1 MATVAELAP
10 DLPHHII
17 TTLVAQLGERL
28 LRLST
33 RALVPTH
40 FVVYL
45 HPDDHLALAG
55 VSRAIADDAWRAID
69 AEIER
74 LSKQG
79 ATPLRRTL
87 HRLAKPW
94 APPPMP
100 VERATSKRQLEL
112 LPDPHG
118 ELPRGRFTIVFQLP
132 APEQTDMTGTAT
144 VSVTS
149 GIAQDGQPT
158 ARVDHATPV
167 YARLDM
173 KDDLGERTFEIR
185 QDKLI
190 IGRGGPGVWVDVKV
204 RGSTDISQ
212 EHLRLRRDP
221 QTGAFYIKDM
231 SRNGTSVNGR
241 RLPCGVVY
249 DGEVKREV
257 EGQEVTLP
265 PQAQIALADAVTL
278 AFARL

>member
-1 MATVAELAP
+1 MAMVAELAP
-10 DLPHHII
+10 DLPHQII

-28 LRLST
+28 VRLST
-33 RALVPTH
+33 RALAPTH
-40 FVVYL
+40 FVIYL

-55 VSRAIADDAWRAID
+55 VSRAIAEDAWRAVD
-69 AEIER
+69 VEIER
-74 LSKQG
+74 LSRRG

-87 HRLAKPW
+87 HRLARPW
-94 APPPMP
+94 APPPVP
-100 VERATSKRQLEL
+100 VERAGPKRQLEL

-132 APEQTDMTGTAT
+132 VPEQIDMTGTAT

-158 ARVDHATPV
+158 ARVEHTIPA

-212 EHLRLRRDP
+212 EHVRLRRDP
-221 QTGAFYIKDM
+221 QSGAFLIKDM

-241 RLPCGVVY
+241 RIPSGVVY
-249 DGEVKREV
+249 DGEAKREI
-257 EGQEVTLP
+257 EGQEVMLP
-265 PQAQIALADAVTL
+265 PQAQITLADAVTL
-278 AFARL
+278 EFARA

>member
-10 DLPHHII
+10 DLPHQII
-17 TTLVAQLGERL
+17 TTLVGQLGERL
-28 LRLST
+28 VRLST
-33 RALVPTH
+33 RALAPTH
-40 FVVYL
+40 FVIYL

-55 VSRAIADDAWRAID
+55 VSRAIADDAWRAVD

-74 LSKQG
+74 LSRRG

-87 HRLAKPW
+87 HRLARPW

-158 ARVDHATPV
+158 ARVEHAAPA

-204 RGSTDISQ
+204 RGSTDVSQ
-212 EHLRLRRDP
+212 EHVRLRRDP
-221 QTGAFYIKDM
+221 QSGAFLIKDM

-241 RLPCGVVY
+241 RIPAGVVY
-249 DGEVKREV
+249 DGEAKREI

-265 PQAQIALADAVTL
+265 PQAQITLADAVTL